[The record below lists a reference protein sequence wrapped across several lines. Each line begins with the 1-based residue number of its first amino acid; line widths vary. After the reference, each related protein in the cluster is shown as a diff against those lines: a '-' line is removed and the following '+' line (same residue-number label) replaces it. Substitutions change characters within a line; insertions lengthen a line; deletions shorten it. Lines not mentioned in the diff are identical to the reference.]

1 MVHICFTNAKSLVA
15 TIVPGE
21 NTRYVQANQMTVT
34 ATKKMPETA
43 NIKIA
48 SDQIEMAPPEVDVT
62 MDILVNPALEHL

>member
-1 MVHICFTNAKSLVA
+1 
-15 TIVPGE
+15 
-21 NTRYVQANQMTVT
+21 MTVT